1 MNKDS
6 QLIWEAYSSG
16 INTELNYII
25 QEAKKE
31 MEKGTGEPPVLDAE
45 KEEQKGVIDRMTPV
59 DKLQAALDIIGLDP
73 TQTAGLVADS
83 ANLIISLGRFLF
95 NALRGEKSEVK
106 RHAINAAISAISL
119 IPGADIVKVLKL
131 RTLARSGKVGKAAA
145 QAGVGALKQAK
156 VVGKTAKAVRA
167 GSSAAKLAQDDPKLA
182 QAIQTAQGLQS

>member
-31 MEKGTGEPPVLDAE
+31 MEKGTGEPPVLDAD

-59 DKLQAALDIIGLDP
+59 DKLQAALDIIGIEP
-73 TQTAGLVADS
+73 TVGIAADA
-83 ANLIISLGRFLF
+83 ANIIISLGRLFL
-95 NALRGEKSEVK
+95 NALKGEKSEIK
-106 RHAINAAISAISL
+106 RHAINAAISAVSL
-119 IPGADIVKVLKL
+119 IPAADIVKVLKL
-131 RTLARSGKVGKAAA
+131 RTLARTGKVGKAAA
-145 QAGVGALKQAK
+145 KAGVGALKQAK

-167 GSSAAKLAQDDPKLA
+167 GDSSVKLSQDDPKLA

>member
-1 MNKDS
+1 MTNRDS

-16 INTELNYII
+16 GNAELNSII
-25 QEAKKE
+25 LEAKKE
-31 MEKGTGEPPVLDAE
+31 MEKGTGEPPVLDVE
-45 KEEQKGVIDRMTPV
+45 KQKGVIDRMTPI
-59 DKLQAALDIIGLDP
+59 DKFQAALDIIGIEP
-73 TQTAGLVADS
+73 TFGTAADVI
-83 ANLIISLGRFLF
+83 NVVISTGRFLL

-106 RHAINAAISAISL
+106 RHAINAAISAISV

-145 QAGVGALKQAK
+145 QAGVGAIKQAK

-182 QAIQTAQGLQS
+182 QAIQTAQGLQR